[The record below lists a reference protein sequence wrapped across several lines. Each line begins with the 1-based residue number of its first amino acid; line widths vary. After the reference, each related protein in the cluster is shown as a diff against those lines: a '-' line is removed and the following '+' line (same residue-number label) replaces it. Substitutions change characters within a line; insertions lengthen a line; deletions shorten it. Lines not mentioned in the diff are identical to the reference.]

1 MTQQHINIADTELS
15 LANEKMKLEVNDLR
29 LYYGDSLALK
39 NINLQIPEKRVTAF
53 IGPSGCGKSTLL
65 KIIFGTMQAEHKF
78 IRLNGKVEQHP
89 YKVKNGITYL
99 PQDNYIPNHLTV
111 KKTIDLS
118 LHPEKRSICY
128 EDTLLKNLLHA
139 KIGSL
144 SGGELKY
151 LQVKL
156 LLYNDSKFCLLDEP
170 YSGISPIMAET
181 INALL
186 LEQSKEKGIIIT
198 DHNYR
203 FLLPVATKLYLLK
216 NGVGKFIKN
225 KEALIS
231 SGYLKNEMLEE

>member
-1 MTQQHINIADTELS
+1 MPYS
-15 LANEKMKLEVNDLR
+15 LEVDSVQKSFGNKILLSDVYLKCDI
-29 LYYGDSLALK
+29 GD
-39 NINLQIPEKRVTAF
+39 I
-53 IGPSGCGKSTLL
+53 IGVFGRNGCGKSTLL
-65 KIIFGTMQAEHKF
+65 EIIYGTIPADNKF
-78 IRLNGKVEQHP
+78 IRLNSKVETHA

-99 PQDNYIPNHLTV
+99 PQENYIPNHFTV
-111 KKTIDLS
+111 KKAIDLS

-128 EDTLLKNLLHA
+128 EDTLLKNLLQA
-139 KIGSL
+139 NIGIL

-181 INALL
+181 INALV

-198 DHNYR
+198 DHNYQ
-203 FLLPVATKLYLLK
+203 FLLPVSTKLYLLN

>member
-1 MTQQHINIADTELS
+1 MHYS
-15 LANEKMKLEVNDLR
+15 LEIDSIQKSFEGNNLLTDVYLKCDI
-29 LYYGDSLALK
+29 GD
-39 NINLQIPEKRVTAF
+39 I
-53 IGPSGCGKSTLL
+53 IGIFGRNGCGKSTLL